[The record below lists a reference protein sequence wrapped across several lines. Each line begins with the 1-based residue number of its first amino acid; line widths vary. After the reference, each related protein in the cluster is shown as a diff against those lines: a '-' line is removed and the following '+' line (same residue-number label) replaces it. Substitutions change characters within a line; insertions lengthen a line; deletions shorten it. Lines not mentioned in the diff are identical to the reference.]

1 MIKRGRR
8 AKTRRG
14 VARVMG
20 GRKRPRRAKRSKR
33 GGVYKLKTNKRNE
46 LVAWESKLGKLGY
59 TIPETLTRRQ
69 IDHGY
74 HKWYQGLNGE
84 LPTKVITRRYT
95 QPNVRKGEHTFPLSM
110 YEELLWRDSANDAE
124 RIDLGNY

>member
-8 AKTRRG
+8 PKTKRG

-20 GRKRPRRAKRSKR
+20 GRKRTRRTKHTKR

-59 TIPETLTRRQ
+59 LIPETLTARQ
-69 IDHGY
+69 MEKGY
-74 HKWYQGLNGE
+74 HKWYQGMNGE
-84 LPTKVITRRYT
+84 LPSKVITRRYMR
-95 QPNVRKGEHTFPLSM
+95 PDVDRGKYTFPLEL
-110 YEELLWRDSANDAE
+110 YEELLHDDSVEDAE
-124 RIDLGNY
+124 GIDLGNY